1 MDKTTRF
8 DAAEY
13 LTTPEA
19 QAEFITAALETGDA
33 AYIRDAVG
41 VVARARGM
49 SEIAKAAGLNRESL
63 YRTLGTA
70 GNPEFATI
78 LRVLDALGIALT
90 AKARPV
96 SRKPTKKRARKAA

>member
-33 AYIRDAVG
+33 AYVRDAVG

-49 SEIAKAAGLNRESL
+49 AEIAKAAGLNRESL
-63 YRTLGTA
+63 YRALGSA
-70 GNPEFATI
+70 GNPEFSTM

-90 AKARPV
+90 ARARTEP
-96 SRKPTKKRARKAA
+96 RKPVKKKTRKAA

>member
-1 MDKTTRF
+1 MDKTTPF
-8 DAAEY
+8 DAADY

-33 AYIRDAVG
+33 TYVRDAVG

-49 SEIAKAAGLNRESL
+49 AEIAKAAGLNRESL
-63 YRTLGTA
+63 YRTLGA
-70 GNPEFATI
+70 SGNPEFSTM

-90 AKARPV
+90 ASAHRPP
-96 SRKPTKKRARKAA
+96 RKPAKKKPRKAA

>member
-1 MDKTTRF
+1 MIMDKTTRF

-13 LTTPEA
+13 LSTPEA

-33 AYIRDAVG
+33 AYVRDAVG

-63 YRTLGTA
+63 YRTLGAA
-70 GNPEFATI
+70 GNPEFATM
-78 LRVLDALGIALT
+78 LRIFGALGISLT
-90 AKARPV
+90 ASAAP
-96 SRKPTKKRARKAA
+96 RKPAKRRVRKAA

>member
-33 AYIRDAVG
+33 AYVRDAIG

-49 SEIAKAAGLNRESL
+49 AEIAKAAGLNRESL
-63 YRTLGTA
+63 YRALGSS
-70 GNPEFATI
+70 GNPEFSTM

-90 AKARPV
+90 ARATSP
-96 SRKPTKKRARKAA
+96 RKPAKKKTRKAA

>member
-33 AYIRDAVG
+33 AYVRDAVG

-63 YRTLGTA
+63 YRTLGAA
-70 GNPEFATI
+70 GNPEFGTM
-78 LRVLDALGIALT
+78 LRIFGALGISLSANT
-90 AKARPV
+90 TP
-96 SRKPTKKRARKAA
+96 RKPVKRRTRKAA

>member
-33 AYIRDAVG
+33 AYVRDAIG
-41 VVARARGM
+41 VVARSRGM
-49 SEIAKAAGLNRESL
+49 GEIAKAAGLNRESL
-63 YRTLGTA
+63 YRALGSA
-70 GNPEFATI
+70 GNPEFSTM

-90 AKARPV
+90 ARAQP
-96 SRKPTKKRARKAA
+96 RKPAKKKPRKAA

>member
-33 AYIRDAVG
+33 AYVRDAIG

-49 SEIAKAAGLNRESL
+49 GEIAKAAGLNRESL
-63 YRTLGTA
+63 YRALGTA
-70 GNPEFATI
+70 GNPEFSTM

-90 AKARPV
+90 ARAQP
-96 SRKPTKKRARKAA
+96 RKPAKKKPRKAA

>member
-33 AYIRDAVG
+33 AYVRDAIG

-49 SEIAKAAGLNRESL
+49 GEIAKAAGLNRESL
-63 YRTLGTA
+63 YRALGAA
-70 GNPEFATI
+70 GNPEFSTM

-90 AKARPV
+90 ARAQP
-96 SRKPTKKRARKAA
+96 RKPAKKKPRKAA

>member
-33 AYIRDAVG
+33 AYVRDAVG

-49 SEIAKAAGLNRESL
+49 AEIAKAAGLNRESL
-63 YRTLGTA
+63 YRALGSA
-70 GNPEFATI
+70 GNPEFSTM

-90 AKARPV
+90 ARANTP
-96 SRKPTKKRARKAA
+96 RKPAKKKPRKAA